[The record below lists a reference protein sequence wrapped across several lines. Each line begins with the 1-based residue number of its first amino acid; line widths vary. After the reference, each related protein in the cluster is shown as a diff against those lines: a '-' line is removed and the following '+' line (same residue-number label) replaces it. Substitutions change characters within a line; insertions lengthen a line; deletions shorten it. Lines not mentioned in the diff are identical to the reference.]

1 MTSIAQKTGDLML
14 HGGKRGIAY
23 RDSHIGRISTV
34 VGPHWARRYN
44 YEGQT
49 SASAS
54 SADGVYLGRSITY
67 QPSSYGSPYLSIT
80 LQGMISSGTYYWAW
94 ALWNG
99 TQSHWVPLAVH
110 DLPNYSKSAKTR
122 TISTIQGNQ
131 TMNCVVPY
139 IGAVHNTSSQSWA
152 TFDCRN
158 ESDGDALYIY
168 GAADNGSGQTWY
180 ANASQT
186 IYIKEVLIGYGFV
199 TGTQYDHV
207 MHGN

>member
-1 MTSIAQKTGDLML
+1 ML
-14 HGGKRGIAY
+14 HGGDRGIQF
-23 RDSHIGRISTV
+23 RDNKNGRSERISSLV
-34 VGPHWARRYN
+34 SPHWARRYN
-44 YEGQT
+44 YEGET

-54 SADGVYLGRSITY
+54 SANGNNLGRSFNFQTNME
-67 QPSSYGSPYLSIT
+67 SPFVSIT
-80 LQGMISSGTYYWAW
+80 LQGYISSGTYYWSW

-99 TQSHWVPLAVH
+99 TQSHFVPLAVN
-110 DLPNYSKSAKTR
+110 DMPNYSKNAKTR

-158 ESDGDALYIY
+158 ESDGDTLYIY
-168 GAADNGSGQTWY
+168 GAADNGNGATWY
-180 ANASQT
+180 SNGSQT
-186 IYIKEVLIGYGFV
+186 IYIREVLIGYGFV
-199 TGTQYDHV
+199 TGSQYDHI

>member
-1 MTSIAQKTGDLML
+1 MTSNAQKLGDLML
-14 HGGKRGIAY
+14 HGGDRGILFS
-23 RDSHIGRISTV
+23 DTNSNRISSV
-34 VGPHWARRYN
+34 VSPHWARRYN

-54 SADGVYLGRSITY
+54 SANGVYLGRSFNY
-67 QPSSYGSPYLSIT
+67 QTNMESPYISVT
-80 LQGMISSGTYYWAW
+80 LQGYISSGTWYWSW

-99 TQSHWVPLAVH
+99 TQNHFVPLAVH
-110 DLPNYSKSAKTR
+110 DMPNYSQNAKTR

-139 IGAVHNTSSQSWA
+139 FGHVHLMGSQSWA
-152 TFDCRN
+152 TFDFRN
-158 ESDGDALYIY
+158 ESDGDAIYIY

-180 ANASQT
+180 SNSSQT

-207 MHGN
+207 MHGY